1 MLFFWLKS
9 VVVSS
14 MLIIFNGMINII
26 EIGID

>member
-14 MLIIFNGMINII
+14 MLIIFNGIINII